1 MSMHSRRSAGH
12 RGPAVP
18 RPVSSVSGE
27 NCAHVLFNSNRLC
40 TLYRASLTNVDQVSA
55 VHPARIHNSLYSS
68 LHSLFAYIFTLSGNQ
83 RKGLMG
89 WQLLKCAYYCTLS
102 PSVHQCYNVQ
112 NFNLSFVHL
121 TNAEQNRIALGSQR
135 PFHWYFNSVL
145 EEGVRE
151 FASHNFTVLH
161 VCDVILNDIT
171 QLASAGG
178 AVVCC

>member
-1 MSMHSRRSAGH
+1 M
-12 RGPAVP
+12 
-18 RPVSSVSGE
+18 
-27 NCAHVLFNSNRLC
+27 
-40 TLYRASLTNVDQVSA
+40 
-55 VHPARIHNSLYSS
+55 
-68 LHSLFAYIFTLSGNQ
+68 
-83 RKGLMG
+83 
-89 WQLLKCAYYCTLS
+89 
-102 PSVHQCYNVQ
+102 HQCYNVQ

-161 VCDVILNDIT
+161 VCDVILNDIM